1 MILEKRLAIRSIPFL
16 LIGLS
21 IFICYLYFFVGI
33 PEMIAIIQSVNLFF
47 YSLAVVALLLAML
60 FYSLTWHY
68 FLRPLS
74 VNVPFRKTF
83 LFIWV
88 GIFVDLLI
96 PAESIS
102 GDASKVYLMSKDS
115 GENAGNVVAS
125 IVSHRILST
134 TINLS
139 SLIIGS
145 LAILILK
152 YELPNL
158 ILNLILLVAVGNAIS
173 IGFLFLV
180 CLRKEIAQKII
191 DSLLNFLKFIL
202 RGRLQLTTV
211 RFKVRKALK
220 AFHQA
225 LEVLGRNPKS
235 LAQPVVFSLTSWF
248 FGAFV
253 SFLVFVSLGHPIH
266 FSVVI
271 IVYSISCAIRSI
283 PLGIPAEVGVMEV
296 LMTTLYSLFGVPT
309 VISAA
314 ATVLIRVLTVWLR
327 LFIGFMA
334 VQLVGIK
341 ALMGNSH
348 QGSS

>member
-1 MILEKRLAIRSIPFL
+1 MILEKRMAIRSIPFL

-33 PEMIAIIQSVNLFF
+33 PEMIEIIRSVNLFF
-47 YSLAVVALLLAML
+47 YSLAVVSLLLAML
-60 FYSLTWHY
+60 FYSLTWQY

-74 VNVPFRKTF
+74 VKVSFRKTF

-88 GIFVDLLI
+88 GVFADLLI

-102 GDASKVYLMSKDS
+102 GDASKVYLMTKDS
-115 GENAGNVVAS
+115 DENAGSVVAS

-134 TINLS
+134 TINLI

-145 LAILILK
+145 LAFVILK
-152 YELPNL
+152 YELPGF

-173 IGFLFLV
+173 IGFLFLL
-180 CLRKEIAQKII
+180 CLRKEIAEKII

-225 LEVLGRNPKS
+225 FEVLGRNPKS
-235 LAQPVVFSLTSWF
+235 LAQPVAFSLASWF
-248 FGAFV
+248 FSAFM

-266 FSVVI
+266 FNFVI
-271 IVYSISCAIRSI
+271 IVYSIRCAIRSI
-283 PLGIPAEVGVMEV
+283 PLGIPAEVGIMEV
-296 LMTTLYSLFGVPT
+296 LMTTLYSLFGVPIG
-309 VISAA
+309 ISAA
-314 ATVLIRVLTVWLR
+314 ATVLIRVLTVWFR

-334 VQLVGIK
+334 VQWVGIK
-341 ALMGNSH
+341 ALVGSSH

>member
-1 MILEKRLAIRSIPFL
+1 M
-16 LIGLS
+16 
-21 IFICYLYFFVGI
+21 
-33 PEMIAIIQSVNLFF
+33 
-47 YSLAVVALLLAML
+47 
-60 FYSLTWHY
+60 T
-68 FLRPLS
+68 
-74 VNVPFRKTF
+74 
-83 LFIWV
+83 
-88 GIFVDLLI
+88 
-96 PAESIS
+96 
-102 GDASKVYLMSKDS
+102 KDS
-115 GENAGNVVAS
+115 NENPGNVVAS

-134 TINLS
+134 TINLI

-225 LEVLGRNPKS
+225 LEVLGKNPKS

-248 FGAFV
+248 FSAFV

-271 IVYSISCAIRSI
+271 IVYSISCAIRSF
-283 PLGIPAEVGVMEV
+283 PLGIPGEVGVMEV
-296 LMTTLYSLFGVPT
+296 VMTTLYTAFLGIEFAPLC
-309 VISAA
+309 AA
-314 ATVLIRVLTVWLR
+314 ATVLIRVLTVWFR

-334 VQLVGIK
+334 VQWVGIK
-341 ALMGNSH
+341 ALMGSSH

>member
-1 MILEKRLAIRSIPFL
+1 MAMRSIPFL

-33 PEMIAIIQSVNLFF
+33 PEMIEIIRSVNLFF
-47 YSLAVVALLLAML
+47 YSLAVVSLLLAML
-60 FYSLTWHY
+60 FYSLTWQY

-74 VNVPFRKTF
+74 VKVSFRKTF

-88 GIFVDLLI
+88 GIFADLLI

-102 GDASKVYLMSKDS
+102 GDASKVYLMTKDS
-115 GENAGNVVAS
+115 DEDAGSVVAS

-134 TINLS
+134 TINLI

-145 LAILILK
+145 LAFVILK
-152 YELPNL
+152 YELPGF

-173 IGFLFLV
+173 IGFLFLL
-180 CLRKEIAQKII
+180 CLREEIAEKII

-225 LEVLGRNPKS
+225 FEVLGRNPKS
-235 LAQPVVFSLTSWF
+235 LAQPVAFSLTSWF
-248 FGAFV
+248 FSAFM
-253 SFLVFVSLGHPIH
+253 SFLVFVSLGYPIH
-266 FSVVI
+266 FNFVI
-271 IVYSISCAIRSI
+271 IVYSIRCAIRSI

-296 LMTTLYSLFGVPT
+296 LMTTLYSLFGVPIG
-309 VISAA
+309 ISAA
-314 ATVLIRVLTVWLR
+314 ATVLIRVLTVWFR

-334 VQLVGIK
+334 VQWVGIK
-341 ALMGNSH
+341 ALTGSSH